1 MSLVSLGLGSVFK
14 ALASDA
20 KPVIAHYFST
30 PEEQATAQAV
40 IERLAQA
47 PAAAQVQVD
56 IAEANSGSLFVA
68 GWRPAVGW
76 ICALALG
83 WGYIIA
89 PVLSLAVGY
98 ALPTFRV
105 SGLDDVLYAMLGI
118 ESATQVSAHWAA
130 RPKGG

>member
-30 PEEQATAQAV
+30 PEEQANAQAV
-40 IERLAQA
+40 IEKLAQA
-47 PAAAQVQVD
+47 PAAAQVRIDV
-56 IAEANSGSLFVA
+56 AEAESGSVFIA

-89 PVLSLAVGY
+89 PVLSLALGY

-105 SGLDDVLYAMLGI
+105 SGLDEILYAMLGI
-118 ESATQVSAHWAA
+118 DAGTQVSAHWAA
-130 RPKGG
+130 RKAG